1 MIKVHALKQWVK
13 SADHPLARSI
23 KQIHGGVR
31 QFEIPAVSIMY
42 KPLRFSHQLIV
53 GFSGALLRV
62 LYWTPM
68 FKTRLEGPCR
78 RLYLYGGMPLVQGV
92 LDLTVGDDCRIS
104 GATTFSGRW
113 SSQNT
118 PALKIGNNV
127 GIGWQ
132 TTIAVGGNVIIGDNV
147 RIAGRGFLAGY
158 PGHPVDPEARAKGL
172 PDTDDQVGDI
182 VLEKD
187 VWLGTNVTVMKG
199 VTIGEGTIVA
209 AGSVVTRDLPPFVM
223 AGGVPAKVIRT
234 LNPETTLDQF
244 PRKGA
249 A

>member
-1 MIKVHALKQWVK
+1 MNKVHALKQWVK

-23 KQIHGGVR
+23 KQLHGGVR
-31 QFEIPAVSIMY
+31 QFEIPVVNVVY
-42 KPLRFSHQLIV
+42 KPLRLVHQFIT
-53 GFSGALLRV
+53 SICSALMRV

-68 FKTRLEGPCR
+68 FKTRLSRRCR
-78 RLYLYGGMPLVQGV
+78 RLYLYGGMPLVQGS
-92 LDLTVGDDCRIS
+92 LDLSVGDDCRIS
-104 GATTFSGRW
+104 GVTTFSGRW
-113 SSQNT
+113 SSKNT
-118 PALKIGNNV
+118 PKLEIGNNV

-132 TTIAVGGNVIIGDNV
+132 TTIAVGSNVILGDNV

-158 PGHPVDPEARAKGL
+158 PGHPVDPAARAKGL

-199 VTIGEGTIVA
+199 VTIGEGSIVA

-223 AGGVPAKVIRT
+223 AGGVPAKVIRPI
-234 LNPETTLDQF
+234 NPETSLEQF